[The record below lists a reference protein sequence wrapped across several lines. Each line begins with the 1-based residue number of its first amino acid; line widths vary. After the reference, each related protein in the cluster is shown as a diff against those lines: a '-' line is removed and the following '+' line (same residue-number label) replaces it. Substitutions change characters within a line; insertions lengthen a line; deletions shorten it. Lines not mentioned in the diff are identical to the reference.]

1 LELAV
6 VINRP
11 ARWLD
16 RRLGIAGF
24 ARRGLDHIFPDHWS
38 FMLGEIAMA
47 SFAVLV
53 MTGVYLAMFF
63 NSSSAEVTYH
73 GPYKAL
79 DGVKMSAAY
88 ASTLNLSFSVPA
100 GLLIRQIHH
109 WAALVFIGAV
119 LAHLFRVFFT
129 AAYRSPREINWV
141 IGVTLLV
148 LAMAAGFVG
157 YSLPDD
163 LLSGTGL
170 RIAYSIVLSI
180 PIVGPRL
187 AFVIFG
193 GPVPSADMIPRMY
206 GLHVFVLPG
215 LIVLLLA
222 VHLAIV
228 WRQTHTNYPGP
239 GRSNRRIVGSRLWP
253 TYSMKILGLFCLVF
267 AALAALGGLVQAN
280 PIWIYGPY
288 DPAAALPGA
297 QPDWYL
303 GWAEG
308 ALRLFPAFNLRIGH
322 YLIPEVFFPGIL
334 FPLLLFG
341 GLYLYPFVE
350 PWFTHD
356 RDEHHILSLP
366 YEQPKRTALASAGI
380 MMLLVLLLAGSGDV
394 LAVLTHGSVI
404 AIRTLFQILFFAAPV
419 LTAAV
424 VYWLCRRVQR
434 RRGREHARAAAAGP
448 VPSDGGGG
456 N

>member
-1 LELAV
+1 MT
-6 VINRP
+6 RRF

-16 RRLGIAGF
+16 QRLGIAGF
-24 ARRGLDHIFPDHWS
+24 ARHGLDHIFPDHWS
-38 FMLGEIAMA
+38 FMLGEIALA
-47 SFAVLV
+47 SFVVLV
-53 MTGVYLAMFF
+53 FTGIYLAMFF
-63 NSSSAEVTYH
+63 NSSAAQVTYH

-88 ASTLNLSFSVPA
+88 FSTLHLSFSVPA

-109 WAALVFIGAV
+109 WAALVFIGAI

-129 AAYRSPREINWV
+129 AAYRNPREINWV

-163 LLSGTGL
+163 LLSGIGL
-170 RIAYSIVLSI
+170 RIAYSMVLSI
-180 PIVGPRL
+180 PIIGTRL
-187 AFVIFG
+187 AFVVFG
-193 GPVPSADMIPRMY
+193 GPVPNPAMIPRLY
-206 GLHVFVLPG
+206 GLHIFVLPG
-215 LIVLLLA
+215 LIVLLLTL
-222 VHLAIV
+222 HLAIV

-239 GRSNRRIVGSRLWP
+239 GRSNRRIVGSLLWP
-253 TYSMKILGLFCLVF
+253 TYTMKIIGLICLVF
-267 AALAALGGLVQAN
+267 AALTALGGLVQSN

-288 DPAAALPGA
+288 TPAAALPGA

-308 ALRLFPAFNLRIGH
+308 ALRLAPAFNVHIGP
-322 YLIPEVFFPGIL
+322 YLVPEVFFPGIL

-341 GLYLYPFVE
+341 ALYLYPFIE
-350 PWFTHD
+350 PRFTHD
-356 RDEHHILSLP
+356 REEHHVLLLP
-366 YEQPKRTALASAGI
+366 YEGPVRAALASAGI
-380 MMLLVLLLAGSGDV
+380 MLLLVLLFAGSDDV
-394 LAVLTHGSVI
+394 IAVLTHGSVV

-419 LTAAV
+419 VTAAV

-434 RRGREHARAAAAGP
+434 RRGREHARAAAARP
-448 VPSDGGGG
+448 VPPDGGGG